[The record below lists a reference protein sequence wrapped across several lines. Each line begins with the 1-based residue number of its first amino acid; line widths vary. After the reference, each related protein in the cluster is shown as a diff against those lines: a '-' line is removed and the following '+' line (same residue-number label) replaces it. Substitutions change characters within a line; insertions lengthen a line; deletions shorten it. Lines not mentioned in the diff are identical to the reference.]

1 MFLGGNIA
9 VSFLIMPALR
19 RISIPLDRISV
30 WSKTYDTGAKIM
42 APCGFISAVS
52 FATAAYYAPTDYLQ
66 KSMAASS
73 LIASSFIPWTLFM
86 MFPTIKELKG
96 IEAANDTLKATTE
109 GDKLLAK
116 WTKLSTIR
124 LGLMTVAFLNA
135 LKQLSE
141 WYLL

>member
-1 MFLGGNIA
+1 
-9 VSFLIMPALR
+9 
-19 RISIPLDRISV
+19 
-30 WSKTYDTGAKIM
+30 
-42 APCGFISAVS
+42 
-52 FATAAYYAPTDYLQ
+52 
-66 KSMAASS
+66 
-73 LIASSFIPWTLFM
+73 M

-135 LKQLSE
+135 LKELSE